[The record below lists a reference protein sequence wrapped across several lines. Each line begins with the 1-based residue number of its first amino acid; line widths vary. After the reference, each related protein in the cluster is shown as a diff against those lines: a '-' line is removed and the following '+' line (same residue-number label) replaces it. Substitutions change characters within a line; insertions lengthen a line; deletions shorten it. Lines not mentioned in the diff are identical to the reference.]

1 MEKAIERRRVGKSV
15 SPHGTSE
22 LLVTLFLHMLSTTLV
37 LAAAQARRM
46 ITCMIRVFGLTELRR
61 VGTTESGGICSDGM
75 LPRERTQGRTRRAP
89 ASFVWLGRT
98 SLDQV
103 SIVQI
108 SHGSVL

>member
-1 MEKAIERRRVGKSV
+1 MEKAIERRREGKSV

-37 LAAAQARRM
+37 LAAVQARRVITRM
-46 ITCMIRVFGLTELRR
+46 ISAFGLTELRR
-61 VGTTESGGICSDGM
+61 VGTTESGGICCDGM
-75 LPRERTQGRTRRAP
+75 LRRERTQDRIRRVS
-89 ASFVWLGRT
+89 ASFVWLGHT

-103 SIVQI
+103 TILQV